1 MSSQCSTFDKTKSAR
16 TEGFDVN
23 RDNSKASR
31 LTILSLRKPETVTE
45 DIEGQKSLQRE
56 IKEPNI
62 YLFGND
68 LTIYS
73 LNIQFSICACG
84 VFVFN
89 LLYGYL
95 QELLAVHIA
104 GRRFALFLAAC
115 QFAVYAFWARILS
128 HLNNSPSQNSEH
140 IEQPRQQKIL
150 SGKFIGLSLLR
161 AFDLAV
167 TNMAMI
173 YLNYPAK
180 TLIKSCRVVFTMLM
194 SVLIQNKRYKSR
206 DYIAV
211 FILVAGL
218 FIFLH
223 ADSTSSAI
231 FHPWGVLLL
240 LLSLMCDGTLN
251 NWSEQMMK
259 SYDLNQDEFHSRLY
273 SVSFVATILAAYLH
287 NELFEGIDLFLLR
300 AGTIPDI
307 EAGNQVDITWTQ
319 CRKTVVLI
327 LFGTSGIMGA
337 SCLGAITK
345 RFGALTMA
353 LTSTARKATTLFL
366 SFAAFE
372 NQCTLEHF
380 VGVFLFLSG
389 LTMKTFN
396 KKPCKS
402 EISAAQSLH
411 DINTPKS

>member
-1 MSSQCSTFDKTKSAR
+1 
-16 TEGFDVN
+16 
-23 RDNSKASR
+23 
-31 LTILSLRKPETVTE
+31 
-45 DIEGQKSLQRE
+45 
-56 IKEPNI
+56 
-62 YLFGND
+62 
-68 LTIYS
+68 
-73 LNIQFSICACG
+73 
-84 VFVFN
+84 
-89 LLYGYL
+89 
-95 QELLAVHIA
+95 
-104 GRRFALFLAAC
+104 
-115 QFAVYAFWARILS
+115 
-128 HLNNSPSQNSEH
+128 
-140 IEQPRQQKIL
+140 
-150 SGKFIGLSLLR
+150 
-161 AFDLAV
+161 
-167 TNMAMI
+167 
-173 YLNYPAK
+173 
-180 TLIKSCRVVFTMLM
+180 
-194 SVLIQNKRYKSR
+194 
-206 DYIAV
+206 
-211 FILVAGL
+211 
-218 FIFLH
+218 
-223 ADSTSSAI
+223 
-231 FHPWGVLLL
+231 
-240 LLSLMCDGTLN
+240 MCDGTLN